1 MRFVRMD
8 SQQQTALPASSAAEA
23 LAALSRAVPEPKP
36 WHLMVER
43 TGFQKPISSQ
53 QARAKLLNNFSIFKV
68 NYGYLVAASA
78 LVGLL
83 FDLTAFAVTAVAAA
97 AAAALLMDTRYVG
110 VVVLKDITAAQR
122 QMLAGGLCIATVTLS
137 GAVGAASTGACVGAA
152 ACAVHGA
159 TYEPSPDFS

>member
-1 MRFVRMD
+1 MAPHARMMPGEPAW
-8 SQQQTALPASSAAEA
+8 ALPRQRLRHAVLCASCGWNRS
-23 LAALSRAVPEPKP
+23 SRP
-36 WHLMVER
+36 R
-43 TGFQKPISSQ
+43 C
-53 QARAKLLNNFSIFKV
+53 SI
-68 NYGYLVAASA
+68 
-78 LVGLL
+78 
-83 FDLTAFAVTAVAAA
+83 DLTAFAVTAVAAA